1 MNTQPVISVI
11 VITYKSEEFILE
23 TLNSAKAQTYQNIE
37 LIISDDNSPDNTI
50 AVCEKWI
57 EKNKDRF
64 VRTEI
69 IRSAKNTGTS
79 ANLNRGLSAA
89 TGDWVKF
96 IAGDDYLYP
105 DCLEA
110 FLTVANTNPEIEFLF
125 SNMTTNGVESENTG
139 LIQFFSLSKEQQY
152 HTLLKN
158 NILPAPATLI
168 KRETVKRINGFDERF
183 QLLDDYPFFLKA
195 LKSGIRFFHIDKP
208 LVFYRVHE
216 TNISQQQK
224 LNLNYTKDIKEFFKK
239 IYFRELIRNRL
250 FLHFSHYSL
259 QYILLQL
266 AALGV
271 VTKLKTYNSILN
283 WLSPLNWKL
292 RFQKRLTWK

>member
-79 ANLNRGLSAA
+79 ANLNRGFSAA